1 MRRLSWLAIV
11 AAVIAASCGTQ
22 SGAPAAP
29 AATPAVAPGPTPA
42 PHANLA
48 QLMRAI
54 PFPASNL
61 IFDTQSTDPGAKPKP
76 GQGEGATAKFSGI
89 YGGWQAVETSAL
101 ALAETANLLMVPGR
115 LCQNG
120 RPAPTDRED
129 YKKFTQGLVDAGM
142 AAYKAAQTKSLEAMI
157 EVTGT
162 VADAC
167 GACHE
172 VYRDK
177 PTDME
182 RCM

>member
-1 MRRLSWLAIV
+1 MGSMRKLSWLAVV
-11 AAVIAASCGTQ
+11 AAVVAAGCSSQ
-22 SGAPAAP
+22 SGAPATP
-29 AATPAVAPGPTPA
+29 AAAPGPKPTA
-42 PHANLA
+42 HANLA
-48 QLMRAI
+48 QVMRAI

-61 IFDTQSTDPGAKPKP
+61 IFDTQTTDPSAPAKP
-76 GQGEGATAKFSGI
+76 GGEGATAKFSGI

-142 AAYKAAQTKSLEAMI
+142 AAYKAAQSKNLEAMV

-167 GACHE
+167 AACHE